1 MTQEIEWSERPN
13 YDLSHARHDIVRCG
27 PGSLRPHIVL
37 NDEIVG
43 AELHWFQ
50 GRSTPHLKKD
60 CPFCGPGKQT
70 VWKGHICGLCEMTK
84 KCVIVEF
91 TAPCID
97 QLNEYKLRHGTLRG
111 ARLKLHRTGGKPN
124 GKLFAQVEP
133 SGLGTNE
140 LPEPFD
146 LRAALHFMWNSRRD
160 LANIRTES
168 PRVVVDGP
176 ANNEELARKRPSR
189 FATNGHN
196 PTEVYSATEEQ
207 LRMIDN
213 NRVAAGKLPLNAKR
227 RLT

>member
-1 MTQEIEWSERPN
+1 MTHEIEWSDRPN

-27 PGSLRPHIVL
+27 PGSLRPHIIL

-50 GRSTPHLKKD
+50 GRSTPHLKQG

-70 VWKGHICGLCEMTK
+70 VWKGHVCGLCETSRK
-84 KCVIVEF
+84 IVIVEF
-91 TAPCID
+91 TGPCLD
-97 QLNEYKLRHGTLRG
+97 QLNEYKLRHGTLRA

-133 SGLGTNE
+133 SGIGTNE
-140 LPEPFD
+140 LPAPFD

-160 LANIRTES
+160 LTNIRTES

-176 ANNEELARKRPSR
+176 ANNAELQQQRPDR
-189 FATNGHN
+189 FKTNGHN
-196 PTEVYSATEEQ
+196 HESVIDATPEQ
-207 LRMIDN
+207 LAMIDR
-213 NRVAAGKLPLNAKR
+213 NRVAAGKNPLYGKR
-227 RLT
+227 RTA